1 MKEIR
6 FVDVGEGITE
16 GHIQKWLVNDG
27 DTVKED
33 QSILQVETDKAVV
46 NVPSPIDGIVKI
58 VAKEARQSMLAT

>member
-33 QSILQVETDKAVV
+33 ETILQVETDKAVV
-46 NVPSPIDGIVKI
+46 NVPSPIDGTV
-58 VAKEARQSMLAT
+58 R